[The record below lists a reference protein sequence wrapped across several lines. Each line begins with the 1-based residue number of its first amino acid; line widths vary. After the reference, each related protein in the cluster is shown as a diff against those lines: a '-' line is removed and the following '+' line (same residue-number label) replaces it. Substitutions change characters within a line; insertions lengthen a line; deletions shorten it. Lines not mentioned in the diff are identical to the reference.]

1 MFHYVYILQ
10 SQGDPNR
17 HYVGLTTDLRARL
30 KKHNA
35 GAVSH
40 TSKFTPWLIESAVAF
55 SDADKA
61 HKFER
66 YLKTGSGRAFACR
79 HFSFFDSPRLQIRLH
94 LPAPVR

>member
-1 MFHYVYILQ
+1 MFHYVYILN
-10 SQGDPNR
+10 SQNHPER
-17 HYVGLTTDLRARL
+17 HYIGLTTNLRARL
-30 KKHNA
+30 EKHNA

-55 SDADKA
+55 SDKSKA
-61 HKFER
+61 IAFER